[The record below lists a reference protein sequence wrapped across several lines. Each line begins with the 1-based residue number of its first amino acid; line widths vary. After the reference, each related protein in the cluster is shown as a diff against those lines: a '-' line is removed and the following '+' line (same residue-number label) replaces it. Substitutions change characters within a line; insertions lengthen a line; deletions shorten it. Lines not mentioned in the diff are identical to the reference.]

1 MYIESLEKAVY
12 RNSSSDKIE
21 SSKINIQGA
30 VMNVLKQ
37 KKMTQK
43 MQEKFHQFLEPIERG
58 LSLPEQKHLKSMT
71 RGMLASGSVIVRQI
85 SRELDESISL
95 KKTCKRL
102 YENLKKEG
110 LSEQLAQN
118 LLQKQCWHLTKD
130 SLILIDPSDI
140 KKSGSKYM
148 EGLSR
153 IRDGSTGKRDNG
165 YDLLNIIAYNKEAR
179 GYQILPLC
187 SEIYSKKIEIDTK
200 ANITLDR
207 INDIT
212 VFSNNKGIYVFDRGG
227 DSRINIGYLSG
238 NENAYII
245 RSMGS
250 RGLIVNDKELNFK
263 QVCKSVK
270 LSYELSGKKKGAKLL
285 CGIKRVKVRL
295 DPYPRKHPT
304 TTDTW
309 LIVCRH
315 KSAKGKLGGFFYLL
329 CDFLHHHLS
338 LDEIVSKALESYRL
352 RWKIEELHRQ
362 VKQDY
367 GWEDMQLLS
376 YVGLKNLNT
385 ILWIVISFM
394 YSLKKI
400 ILPLAEAFP
409 SFLLDKMN
417 NLDILYGFIYYRLSN
432 LLKKMF
438 SEISKYKKVKFKNY
452 YHEQI
457 QLKVNFI

>member
-1 MYIESLEKAVY
+1 
-12 RNSSSDKIE
+12 
-21 SSKINIQGA
+21 
-30 VMNVLKQ
+30 MNMLKQ
-37 KKMTQK
+37 KTMTQK

-58 LSLPEQKHLKSMT
+58 LSIPEQKHLKSMT

-102 YENLKKEG
+102 YENLKKED
-110 LSEQLAQN
+110 LSEQLSHN
-118 LLQKQCWHLTKD
+118 LLRKQCWHLTKD

-140 KKSGSKYM
+140 KKSESEYM

-187 SEIYSKKIEIDTK
+187 SEIYSKEIEVDTK

-207 INDIT
+207 INEIT
-212 VFSNNKGIYVFDRGG
+212 VFSNNKGIYVFDRAG
-227 DSRINIGYLSG
+227 DSRINIGSLSG

-250 RGLIVNDKELNFK
+250 RGLIVNDQELNFK
-263 QVCKSVK
+263 QVSKSVK
-270 LSYELSGKKKGAKLL
+270 LSYELQGKKKGSSFL
-285 CGIKRVKVRL
+285 CGIKRVKIRL
-295 DPYPRKHPT
+295 DPYPKKHPT

-315 KSAKGKLGGFFYLL
+315 KSARGKLGGFFYLL
-329 CDFLHHHLS
+329 CNFPHHQLS
-338 LDEIVSKALESYRL
+338 LEEIITKVLESYRL

-385 ILWIVISFM
+385 VLWIVISFM
-394 YSLKKI
+394 YSLKKM
-400 ILPLAEAFP
+400 ILQLAEAFP
-409 SFLLDKMN
+409 TLLLDKKN
-417 NLDILYGFIYYRLSN
+417 NLEILYGFVYYRLSN
-432 LLKKMF
+432 LVKKVF
-438 SEISKYKKVKFKNY
+438 SEISRYRKVKYKNCYHDQLQLKVKFA
-452 YHEQI
+452 
-457 QLKVNFI
+457 